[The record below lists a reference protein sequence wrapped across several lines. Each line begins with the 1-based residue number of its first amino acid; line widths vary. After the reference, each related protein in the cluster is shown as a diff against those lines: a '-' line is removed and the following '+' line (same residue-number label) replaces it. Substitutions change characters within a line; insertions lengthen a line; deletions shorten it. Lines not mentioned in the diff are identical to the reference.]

1 MVSDKVGKLF
11 FGYGKLVVIDSG
23 FVSYLMRNEL
33 SMVSGRD
40 ALVDE
45 LLLVGLFHQVSIDE
59 LGHLNVVS
67 ENIERHIFVLSNSDE
82 FFLCII
88 LRTSFVSKRKS
99 SIREGAISE
108 GGDWSNDLTKSLVA
122 FNIFNFKSSH
132 LLVEEFTHI
141 EGVSRRWVVH

>member
-1 MVSDKVGKLF
+1 VVSDKVGKLF

-59 LGHLNVVS
+59 LSHLNIVS

-88 LRTSFVSKRKS
+88 MLTSFVSKR
-99 SIREGAISE
+99 
-108 GGDWSNDLTKSLVA
+108 
-122 FNIFNFKSSH
+122 
-132 LLVEEFTHI
+132 
-141 EGVSRRWVVH
+141 